1 MRRILSVLNGYRK
14 ERLIGWNQ
22 GTPQRLA
29 EVDAMY
35 RHLDNLLSGIHM
47 NDTGGLDN
55 PETALGEVMTSADFT
70 NAFGDFVQRQMV
82 PAYTAK
88 RFDFEQFIKPS
99 IVPSFQTVTRK
110 QDRAGVDDLEY
121 VPEKGE
127 ARAGSRSDSVDRDYK
142 VEVWEKQWD
151 FSMRT
156 LVNDDIGY
164 LQDQAMK
171 MGQAG
176 RRTLEKFVSRF
187 LWNATIIARLTA
199 LGALYQIN
207 GRLTSARIS
216 TARMAFNQRLDAN
229 GEPINATLRYIV
241 HHAGL
246 VDVVR
251 VIRASQ
257 LVPELATN
265 AANVIAG
272 DFVPIEDPYCA
283 GTAPNL
289 QWFAMTDWRTD
300 NIIPFVLARRQ
311 GVPAPQL
318 WRKRS
323 DIESITSMLGGG
335 GVVAPI
341 WGDFAT
347 SNVVVKIHDE
357 WGTYLDMSALGDG
370 NMYDH
375 RGNFY
380 SSGTAV

>member
-1 MRRILSVLNGYRK
+1 MYRQ
-14 ERLIGWNQ
+14 ERLGQ
-22 GTPQRLA
+22 ARATPQRLG
-29 EVDAMY
+29 EVDSMY
-35 RHLDNLLSGIHM
+35 RHFDSLLSGITPTE
-47 NDTGGLDN
+47 TGN
-55 PETALGEVMTSADFT
+55 ALEEVMTSADFT
-70 NAFGDFVQRQMV
+70 NAFGDFVQRKMV

-88 RFDFEQFIKPS
+88 RFDFEQFIKPDTT
-99 IVPSFQTVTRK
+99 PNFQAVTRK

-121 VPEKGE
+121 VGEKGE
-127 ARAGSRSDSVDRDYK
+127 ARAGSRSDAVNRSYQVR
-142 VEVWEKQWD
+142 VWEKQFD

-164 LQDQAMK
+164 LENQAMK
-171 MGQAG
+171 MGQAA

-187 LWNATIIARLTA
+187 LWNAVIIARLTA

-241 HHAGL
+241 YHAGL
-246 VDVVR
+246 VDTVR
-251 VIRASQ
+251 VIRASS

-265 AANVIAG
+265 AANVVAG

-289 QWFAMTDWRTD
+289 PWFAMADWRTD

-318 WRKRS
+318 FRKRS

-347 SNVVVKIHDE
+347 GNVVVKVHDE
-357 WGTYLDMSALGDG
+357 WGTYLDMGALSDG
-370 NMYDH
+370 NMYDE
-375 RGNFY
+375 RGCFY
-380 SSGTAV
+380 SSGTAA

>member
-1 MRRILSVLNGYRK
+1 MRKIIYLMKEIRKDQLADLKAPSKRIQECDDMFTFFDN
-14 ERLIGWNQ
+14 
-22 GTPQRLA
+22 
-29 EVDAMY
+29 AMG
-35 RHLDNLLSGIHM
+35 GIKTG
-47 NDTGGLDN
+47 DTNAQLY
-55 PETALGEVMTSADFT
+55 EVMTSADFT
-70 NAFGDFVQRQMV
+70 NAFGDFVQRQMW

-88 RFDFEQFIKPS
+88 RFDFEQFVKPD
-99 IVPSFQTVTRK
+99 VTPNFQAVTRK

-121 VPEKGE
+121 VGEKGE
-127 ARAGSRSDSVDRDYK
+127 ARAGSRSDSVDRDYRVYK
-142 VEVWEKQWD
+142 WEKQFD
-151 FSMRT
+151 FAMET

-171 MGQAG
+171 MGQAA
-176 RRTLEKFVSRF
+176 RRTQEKFVSRF
-187 LWNATIIARLTA
+187 LWNAVIIARLTL

-207 GRLTSARIS
+207 GRLTSARVS

-229 GEPINATLRYIV
+229 GEPINATLRFIV

-265 AANVIAG
+265 AANVVAG

-289 QWFAMTDWRTD
+289 PWFAMTDWRTD

-318 WRKRS
+318 FRKRS

-347 SNVVVKIHDE
+347 GNVVVKVHDE

-370 NMYDH
+370 NMYDE
-375 RGNFY
+375 RGCFY

>member
-1 MRRILSVLNGYRK
+1 MRRILSLLGEYRK
-14 ERLIGWNQ
+14 ERLGQ
-22 GTPQRLA
+22 AGATLQRLS
-29 EVDAMY
+29 EVDDFY
-35 RHLDNLLSGIHM
+35 RHFDNLLSGIKTT
-47 NDTGGLDN
+47 DTGN
-55 PETALGEVMTSADFT
+55 ALEEVMTSADFD
-70 NAFGDFVQRQMV
+70 NAFGDFVQRKML

-88 RFDFEQFIKPS
+88 RFEFEQFIKPDT
-99 IVPSFQTVTRK
+99 VPSFQTVTRK

-127 ARAGSRSDSVDRDYK
+127 ARAGSRSDAVNRQYRVYK
-142 VEVWEKQWD
+142 WEKQFD
-151 FSMRT
+151 FSMET
-156 LVNDDIGY
+156 LVNDDLGY
-164 LQDQAMK
+164 LEDQAAK
-171 MGQAG
+171 MGQSG
-176 RRTLEKFVSRF
+176 RRTLEKFISRF
-187 LWNATIIARLTA
+187 MWNATIIARLTA

-207 GRLTSARIS
+207 GRLTSSRIS
-216 TARMAFNQRLDAN
+216 TARMAFNQRTDAN

-251 VIRASQ
+251 TIRASQ

-265 AANVIAG
+265 AANVVAG

-289 QWFAMTDWRTD
+289 PWFAMADWKAEG
-300 NIIPFVLARRQ
+300 IIPFVLARRQ

-335 GVVAPI
+335 GAVAPI

-347 SNVVVKIHDE
+347 SNVVVKVHDE
-357 WGTYLDMSALGDG
+357 WGTYLDYGQGGDG

-375 RGNFY
+375 RGCFY
-380 SSGTAV
+380 SSGTAQ